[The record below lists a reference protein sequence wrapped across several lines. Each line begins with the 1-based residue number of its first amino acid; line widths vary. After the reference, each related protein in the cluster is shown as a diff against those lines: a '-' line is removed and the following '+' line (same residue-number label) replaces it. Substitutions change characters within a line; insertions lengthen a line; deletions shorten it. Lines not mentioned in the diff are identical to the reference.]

1 MYEASSTTT
10 CYASVSIS
18 NKTGEVVSIKLRR
31 IIPEL
36 ASSKSPIRVSSID
49 VLFKM
54 ILKPEIAGL

>member
-10 CYASVSIS
+10 RYASVSIS
-18 NKTGEVVSIKLRR
+18 KKTGEVVSIKLRR